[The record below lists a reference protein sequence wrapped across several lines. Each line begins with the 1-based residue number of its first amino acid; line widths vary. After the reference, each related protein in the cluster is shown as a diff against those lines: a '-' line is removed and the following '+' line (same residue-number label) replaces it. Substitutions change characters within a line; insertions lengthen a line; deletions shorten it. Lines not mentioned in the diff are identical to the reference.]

1 MNEDPETSNE
11 PGYSYQA
18 DESSKN
24 EALVLM
30 ILFVGVVGLSFAL
43 VGLDVGVTPPASE
56 PADEGKT
63 ESVLAA
69 HALAVLDGEAL
80 SRAGA
85 IAPEAIMATVSEALL
100 EEVFGEEPAPEDET
114 AEAPAEPETATEI
127 PGDET
132 APTIDEA
139 ATLDGTPSGKE
150 DPYSD
155 LVMVGD
161 PDTPI
166 RDAEGTTVKLDTPK
180 TKVTTAPRREL
191 PDLDPK
197 NETRERAK
205 KPEPKDKQPAKPAT
219 APRPPP
225 PVLSKEAPK
234 PKPDPSP
241 AKAPPTSKAPPAG
254 DVKAIMK
261 SARTKLRS
269 GDPAG
274 AASAY
279 KKALSMKGGNGA
291 RLGLAKAQYEMGK
304 TAKAST
310 QLKKVLASNPTS
322 GGALLLMGSISQE
335 QGDRGGARR
344 YYQKYLDSHP
354 TSKRAERIRGI
365 LMRL

>member
-205 KPEPKDKQPAKPAT
+205 KPAPKSEQPAKPVT
-219 APRPPP
+219 APKAAP
-225 PVLSKEAPK
+225 PVPSKAA
-234 PKPDPSP
+234 PKPDPAP
-241 AKAPPTSKAPPAG
+241 AKAAPAG
-254 DVKAIMK
+254 DVKSVMK
-261 SARTKLRS
+261 AARTKLRS

-304 TAKAST
+304 TAKART
-310 QLKKVLASNPTS
+310 HLKKVLASNPTS